1 MLKDFSRSAHKK
13 SIGVQ
18 CKNGAK
24 VVAKVPQKRTM
35 WHMVGI
41 VLFAMGLWVA
51 NNAA

>member
-18 CKNGAK
+18 CKSGAK
-24 VVAKVPQKRTM
+24 VAQKRTM